1 MAWWD
6 DVSGNS
12 CGCANGL
19 PRIRAGLGFAL
30 RSATVD
36 ELVTVTEKKIA
47 KAILRLLEI
56 EKTVVE
62 GLRRLSCSRA
72 LKGIWVVRTN

>member
-1 MAWWD
+1 
-6 DVSGNS
+6 
-12 CGCANGL
+12 
-19 PRIRAGLGFAL
+19 
-30 RSATVD
+30 VD
-36 ELVTVTEKKIA
+36 ELVTVTEKEIA